1 MENIIFDSSN
11 PELIRNLMEKYG
23 NSEYP
28 YHGKNEDG
36 QDVEIHIGKTSVIYK
51 TFQSNGW
58 VRVNYFDE
66 NGYSDG
72 ETFDGRWK

>member
-11 PELIRNLMEKYG
+11 PELIRNLMEQYG

-66 NGYSDG
+66 NGYPDG
-72 ETFDGRWK
+72 ETFDK